1 MSTKL
6 PLGSVVVGVDGS
18 SHSNVALSWAVA
30 QASRERRPL
39 VIIHA
44 TGSGTAVRTGEAAH
58 AAAQQRRIEGTK
70 VVEHAFATARRTAPD
85 LHVETVVR
93 AQSPK
98 DLLIELSRHAHV
110 IVVGSRGLG
119 TLGSIALGS
128 VSVAVASGAR
138 CPVVVARDAVQAD
151 APAVVVGVDGTP
163 ASSGAL
169 EFAFAQASERHGVLR
184 VVHAAAVIPFDQGG
198 DGTYDEVRV
207 SESLAGLREKYIDVR
222 VEIEITTRP
231 AVEYLVEASGDADL
245 LVVGARAHHGPAAA
259 LLGSVSQVVVEKARS
274 SVAVVHPLSE
284 AR

>member
-18 SHSNVALSWAVA
+18 SHSDIALSWAVA
-30 QASRERRPL
+30 QAARQRRPL
-39 VIIHA
+39 VIAHA
-44 TGSGTAVRTGEAAH
+44 TGSAAVTLPGEAAH
-58 AAAQQRRIEGTK
+58 VAAQARRIEGNR
-70 VVEHAFATARRTAPD
+70 VVESAFATAWRAAPD
-85 LHVETVVR
+85 LHVETLVR

-98 DLLIELSRHAHV
+98 ELLIELSRHAHV
-110 IVVGSRGLG
+110 VVVGSRGLG

-128 VSVAVASGAR
+128 VSVAVASGGR
-138 CPVVVARDAVQAD
+138 CPVVVARDAVQTE

-169 EFAFAQASERHGVLR
+169 EFAFAQASERHAVLR
-184 VVHAAAVIPFDQGG
+184 VVHAAAIIPFDQEG

-207 SESLAGLREKYIDVR
+207 SESLAGLREKYVDVR
-222 VEIEITTRP
+222 VEVEITTRA
-231 AVEYLVEASGDADL
+231 AVDFLVEASGQADL